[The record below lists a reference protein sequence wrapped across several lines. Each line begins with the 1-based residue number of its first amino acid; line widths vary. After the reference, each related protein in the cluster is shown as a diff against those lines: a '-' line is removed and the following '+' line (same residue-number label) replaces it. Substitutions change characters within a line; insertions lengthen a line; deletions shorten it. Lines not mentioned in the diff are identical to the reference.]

1 MSSAAS
7 SPAAVR
13 GTIRTGAHRAKRT
26 RRLSARAGGLAVVAV
41 LLLTL
46 AVGPLRTLMDQ
57 RGQLGDLQRQ
67 TEELQRENA
76 DLQTKIQRFNDPV
89 YLERLARECLGMVRP
104 GEIAFVTVPK
114 HGAPVPP
121 AC

>member
-7 SPAAVR
+7 SPAASR
-13 GTIRTGAHRAKRT
+13 GTTRTGAHRARRT
-26 RRLSARAGGLAVVAV
+26 WRLSARAGGLAVVAI
-41 LLLTL
+41 LLLSL
-46 AVGPLRTLMDQ
+46 AVAPFRTLMQQ
-57 RGQLGDLQRQ
+57 RGELGDLQRQ
-67 TEELQRENA
+67 TEQLERENA
-76 DLQTKIQRFNDPV
+76 DLQTKIQRFNDPA
-89 YLERLARECLGMVRP
+89 YLERLARECLGMVSP

>member
-13 GTIRTGAHRAKRT
+13 GITRPGAHRAKRT
-26 RRLSARAGGLAVVAV
+26 WRLSARAAGLAVVAM
-41 LLLTL
+41 LMLTL
-46 AVGPLRTLMDQ
+46 AVAPFRTLMDQ

-89 YLERLARECLGMVRP
+89 YLERLARECLGMVQP

>member
-13 GTIRTGAHRAKRT
+13 GITRPGAHRAKRT
-26 RRLSARAGGLAVVAV
+26 WRLSARAAGLAVVAM
-41 LLLTL
+41 LMLTL
-46 AVGPLRTLMDQ
+46 AVAPFRTLMDQ
-57 RGQLGDLQRQ
+57 RGQLGDLQRH

-89 YLERLARECLGMVRP
+89 YLERLARECLGMVQP

>member
-1 MSSAAS
+1 MTTAAP

-13 GTIRTGAHRAKRT
+13 ARTGAHRAKRT
-26 RRLSARAGGLAVVAV
+26 WRLSARAAGLAIVA
-41 LLLTL
+41 LLLL
-46 AVGPLRTLMDQ
+46 SFAVAPFRTLMDQ
-57 RGQLGDLQRQ
+57 RGELGDLQRQ
-67 TEELQRENA
+67 TQDLQRENA
-76 DLQTKIQRFNDPV
+76 ELQTKVQRFNDPA
-89 YLERLARECLGMVRP
+89 YMERLARECLGMVRV